1 MLTILTA
8 QPVHPEVE
16 TIDRDPGIITLL
28 AALVR
33 SAVDL
38 RVVARAK
45 GSACS
50 PRPRPGRTT
59 RADSLGRHGTADGS
73 AVP

>member
-28 AALVR
+28 SALLR
-33 SAVDL
+33 SA
-38 RVVARAK
+38 RRAK
-45 GSACS
+45 GGRAGEGIGLFASTTAWPHS
-50 PRPRPGRTT
+50 PR
-59 RADSLGRHGTADGS
+59 
-73 AVP
+73 

>member
-33 SAVDL
+33 SARRSAGGRAGEGIGL
-38 RVVARAK
+38 FASATAWPHNAR
-45 GSACS
+45 
-50 PRPRPGRTT
+50 
-59 RADSLGRHGTADGS
+59 
-73 AVP
+73 